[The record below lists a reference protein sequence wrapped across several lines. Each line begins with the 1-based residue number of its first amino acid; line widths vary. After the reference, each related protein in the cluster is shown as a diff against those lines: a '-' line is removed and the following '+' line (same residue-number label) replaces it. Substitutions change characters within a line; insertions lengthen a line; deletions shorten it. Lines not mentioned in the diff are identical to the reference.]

1 MIYWEDPDDPT
12 QVNPSLGNYLGD
24 FTDEC
29 DTGDYIVEFTSGGPK
44 NYGYLTK
51 NGKEVCKVKGLSLNA
66 EGSRQMNYELLKE
79 FVLDEIERPK
89 KKPRM
94 KQIMKSFQI
103 VRDGKNYE
111 LYTEPGSKFYQLV
124 YDKRVIDSI
133 TKKTWPFGFFS
144 G

>member
-1 MIYWEDPDDPT
+1 
-12 QVNPSLGNYLGD
+12 
-24 FTDEC
+24 
-29 DTGDYIVEFTSGGPK
+29 
-44 NYGYLTK
+44 
-51 NGKEVCKVKGLSLNA
+51 
-66 EGSRQMNYELLKE
+66 MNYELLKE